1 MGQVETELKIGE
13 TKMEKMQNTINY
25 MQITMRDKLNENGTP
40 IINKRSASQA
50 SMNSANNMNRRQNRN
65 IQILNEEMFNST
77 TGGVSKL
84 SSLLNNRNLKTEIDE
99 LRRSN

>member
-1 MGQVETELKIGE
+1 
-13 TKMEKMQNTINY
+13 
-25 MQITMRDKLNENGTP
+25 
-40 IINKRSASQA
+40 
-50 SMNSANNMNRRQNRN
+50 MNSANNMNRRQNRN

-99 LRRSN
+99 LRRSNQLSI